1 MSTYRQSRLNEEIA
15 KTLSE
20 IIGKVKDR
28 RISDVMLSITSV
40 SAAPDLTTAKV
51 FYSYLGK
58 REKKDVQDGLV
69 SASGYIRTMLAS
81 EMNMRH
87 TPKLTFIYD
96 DSFEHGAKIADL
108 LRGVEKE
115 LREIDERNA
124 AEQAQTE
131 ETDGESENE

>member
-15 KTLSE
+15 KTISD

-40 SAAPDLTTAKV
+40 SAAPDLTVAKV
-51 FYSYLGK
+51 YYSYLGK
-58 REKKDVQDGLV
+58 RDKKEVQDGLV
-69 SASGYIRTMLAS
+69 SASGFIRTMLAS
-81 EMNMRH
+81 EMDMRR

-96 DSFEHGAKIADL
+96 SSYEHGAKIASL
-108 LRGVEKE
+108 MRGVEEE

-124 AEQAQTE
+124 AEQAKA
-131 ETDGESENE
+131 SENGEDDDE